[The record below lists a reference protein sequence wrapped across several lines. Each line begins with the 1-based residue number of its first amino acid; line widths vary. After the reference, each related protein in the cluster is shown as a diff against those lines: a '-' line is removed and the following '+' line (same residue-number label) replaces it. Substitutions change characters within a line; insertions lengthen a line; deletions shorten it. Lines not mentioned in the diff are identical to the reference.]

1 MGNGYGTDP
10 DQLQF
15 PDGLFIEPKTQIL
28 YVADVSNNRVQ
39 KRYPNGEIKTAAG
52 QSNGAGGST
61 SDKLDGPRDIF
72 ADENENV
79 FVVDEGNQRVQFWT
93 KDAKSGKT
101 VAGNGTRGSA
111 LNEFSYPFRLALDSK
126 KNIFVA
132 DLQNQRITRWP
143 STYDPKKSVG
153 TTVAGGNG
161 AGLNPYQL
169 YNPTGL
175 YLDEPNHILYISNE
189 ESHSVIQWD
198 MEPYGNRNIYAG
210 IPGRP
215 GNSPAQLSSP
225 QGLILDK
232 YGNLYIT
239 DCDNNRIQMF
249 CPNAVYGEG
258 KIKLIKRKRKIISLF
273 KGHYEIVQLLIDQG
287 ANVWSCDMNE
297 STPLHEASEHNR
309 YRCVEILLHHHA
321 PINQFDGK
329 HNTPLHRASQ
339 YGHWKIVRLL
349 LNYNADV
356 RLTNCDGYNSLEV
369 AILNNHQLT
378 VHEFLNHKTWTKSLR
393 NAQVQ
398 MMLNNNINSVY
409 ENLSTPLR
417 KLIRYM
423 PNEADEVFTRSMI
436 EIGSSEDYSYKI
448 IFNYEFLE
456 DQFSIFKWKQSKYYF
471 NKT

>member
-1 MGNGYGTDP
+1 PGNLKWSTTGITIMGNGYGTNP

-79 FVVDEGNQRVQFWT
+79 FVVDEGNQRIQFWA

-101 VAGNGTRGSA
+101 VAGNGTCGSA

-132 DLQNQRITRWP
+132 DLQNQRITKWP

-153 TTVAGGNG
+153 TIVAGGNG

-189 ESHSVIQWD
+189 ESHSVTQWD
-198 MEPYGNRNIYAG
+198 MEPYGNHNIYAG

-215 GNSPAQLSSP
+215 GNSPAQLNSP

-249 CPNAVYGEG
+249 CPNAVYGITIAGTGQIGNGSNELHFPHG
-258 KIKLIKRKRKIISLF
+258 VTFDS
-273 KGHYEIVQLLIDQG
+273 E
-287 ANVWSCDMNE
+287 MNLYV
-297 STPLHEASEHNR
+297 TDTYN
-309 YRCVEILLHHHA
+309 YRIQKFERI
-321 PINQFDGK
+321 Q
-329 HNTPLHRASQ
+329 
-339 YGHWKIVRLL
+339 
-349 LNYNADV
+349 
-356 RLTNCDGYNSLEV
+356 
-369 AILNNHQLT
+369 
-378 VHEFLNHKTWTKSLR
+378 
-393 NAQVQ
+393 
-398 MMLNNNINSVY
+398 
-409 ENLSTPLR
+409 
-417 KLIRYM
+417 
-423 PNEADEVFTRSMI
+423 
-436 EIGSSEDYSYKI
+436 
-448 IFNYEFLE
+448 
-456 DQFSIFKWKQSKYYF
+456 
-471 NKT
+471 